1 MSWTCSG
8 KTNEELIE
16 NLWRKQLLVTQ
27 RIKDA
32 MLKVDRADFCPTM
45 PYEDAPQRFGWD
57 ATISAPHI
65 HANAAESLKAFLYP
79 GAKVLDVGSG
89 SGYLCALFAHLVTP
103 AGKVIGVDHIPQ
115 ITNFSLKN
123 LRKSPVHSG
132 MLDDGTIRIVTAD
145 GRKGYPEEGP
155 YDAIHVGAA
164 AAEMHQTLVNQLK
177 SPGRMFIPV
186 EGTDSQY
193 IWQVDKDKDGVV
205 TQKKMFAVL
214 YVPLTER
221 KSFDN

>member
-1 MSWTCSG
+1 M
-8 KTNEELIE
+8 
-16 NLWRKQLLVTQ
+16 
-27 RIKDA
+27 
-32 MLKVDRADFCPTM
+32 
-45 PYEDAPQRFGWD
+45 
-57 ATISAPHI
+57 
-65 HANAAESLKAFLYP
+65 KAFLYP

-89 SGYLCALFAHLVTP
+89 SGYLCALFAHLVVRASFLYSFHHHENSSSRFLLQTP

-115 ITNFSLKN
+115 ITNFSLGN

-132 MLDDGTIRIVTAD
+132 MLDDGTIKIVTAD

-164 AAEMHQTLVNQLK
+164 AAEMHQTLVDQLK

-193 IWQVDKDKDGVV
+193 VWQVDKDKDGVV